1 MLFRV
6 GKATRTFGRHFLA
19 GTNRPGTGVVSLLRC
34 FSVDIPER
42 ANVVVVGGGI
52 IGTSVAYHLSKLGV
66 EDVILFEKDKLTS
79 GTSKSNVCHT
89 TISKIS
95 NSCC

>member
-1 MLFRV
+1 MLFPV
-6 GKATRTFGRHFLA
+6 WNAATLGRHFRP
-19 GTNRPGTGVVSLLRC
+19 GTNRPGTGVFSLPRC

-66 EDVILFEKDKLTS
+66 EDVLLFEKDKLTS
-79 GTSKSNVCHT
+79 GTTVSLLF
-89 TISKIS
+89 
-95 NSCC
+95 